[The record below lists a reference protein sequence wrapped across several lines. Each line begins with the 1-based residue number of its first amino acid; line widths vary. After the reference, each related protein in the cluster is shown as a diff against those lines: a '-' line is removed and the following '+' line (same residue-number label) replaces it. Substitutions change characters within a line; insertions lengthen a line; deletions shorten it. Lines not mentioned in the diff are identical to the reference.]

1 MPLLACEWAPWAWN
15 ILAVGG
21 VGTGLRLFD
30 DRALEAGAASC
41 LVFQNTSVS
50 SHALRSVRFSPL
62 VQHWCAVGGDD
73 GLARVWDLRM
83 GRAPVETLCGH
94 SNIVRTVSWSGT
106 HASLLTT
113 ASDDGTCKVWSLSSA
128 NPLRLVATVGDAS
141 ATGVIGADFL
151 PHSLPGVP
159 SAVCMF
165 GADGSGGILLLSD
178 ETLETAF
185 QHRFAPGSPEAGVES
200 LLFARKLEEGFES
213 LIRIARSH
221 IDDIGAGIRGA
232 DNKNA
237 ADKARALFP
246 LVAACSAVGR
256 DEEDEDESAA
266 AAGKGGG
273 KGFSAAVAPPPPF
286 TLSSEAAPDPVAHR
300 EFVVSAACLLPPLL
314 RPESAVS
321 CPDAAALSRA
331 DAHCVVLSVLHWSSR
346 PDLKTLAD
354 LEAKVHD
361 QLTVD
366 PTTFTVGTLVSLVRS
381 VMELDMIRAIDL
393 VLGIA
398 KVLRAGQQP
407 EARTTQHLA
416 PMAHMCLCP
425 TVFEDPIEPGPGWPA
440 HATAPTAVA
449 AGASASGSSSS
460 LPSGSPTLP
469 LAGSTGVTSEA
480 AGGRSAK
487 AMSLLSVHLKDPKTI
502 TAHLK
507 VTRGIL
513 MTLSQPVVDAQALV
527 DANKDQTI
535 ILGGSVCRMY
545 LSALAQLRYFDT
557 FFIHAGEM
565 LEIIKDL
572 SPFGATIVSML
583 TEPGVRLLRQWC
595 TEALTRDLAVP
606 GETRELRKSL
616 RVLTSILQSAPALP
630 KDVIAAVVAV
640 HTQVVNE
647 VDRRFGEV
655 QVGQVTQD
663 AQRLLKQVDDLAPRD
678 QKSRSGCD
686 AQINNSRTMLQAH
699 IKSAA

>member
-1 MPLLACEWAPWAWN
+1 LACEWAPWAWN
-15 ILAVGG
+15 VLAVGG

-30 DRALEAGAASC
+30 DRALEAGASSC
-41 LVFQNTSVS
+41 LVFQNTTVS

-62 VQHWCAVGGDD
+62 VPHWCAVGGDD

-94 SNIVRTVSWSGT
+94 SNIVRTVAWSGT

-141 ATGVIGADFL
+141 STGVIGADFL
-151 PHSLPGVP
+151 PHSLPGTP

-165 GADGSGGILLLSD
+165 GADGSGGVLQLSD

-185 QHRFAPGSPEAGVES
+185 QHRFPPGSAEVAVES
-200 LLFARKLEEGFES
+200 LLFARKLEEGFEA

-221 IDDIGAGIRGA
+221 IDEIGAGIRGA

-256 DEEDEDESAA
+256 DEDDEEDAA
-266 AAGKGGG
+266 AMGKSGG
-273 KGFSAAVAPPPPF
+273 KGFSPAVAPPPPF
-286 TLSSEAAPDPVAHR
+286 ALSSDGAPDLAAHR
-300 EFVVSAACLLPPLL
+300 EFVLSAACLLPPLL

-354 LEAKVHD
+354 LETKIHD
-361 QLTVD
+361 QLAVD

-393 VLGIA
+393 VLGIS

-407 EARTTQHLA
+407 EARVTQLLA

-440 HATAPTAVA
+440 SA
-449 AGASASGSSSS
+449 AAAAAGSSSS
-460 LPSGSPTLP
+460 VPSGSPTLP
-469 LAGSTGVTSEA
+469 PANPNAAAASASSSDAAAA

-502 TAHLK
+502 GAHLK

-513 MTLSQPVVDAQALV
+513 MTLSQPEVDAQALV

-545 LSALAQLRYFDT
+545 LHALAQLRYFDT

-572 SPFGATIVSML
+572 SPFGATIVAML
-583 TEPGVRLLRQWC
+583 SDPGVRLLKQWC

-606 GETRELRKSL
+606 GETRELRKTL

-699 IKSAA
+699 ISSAA